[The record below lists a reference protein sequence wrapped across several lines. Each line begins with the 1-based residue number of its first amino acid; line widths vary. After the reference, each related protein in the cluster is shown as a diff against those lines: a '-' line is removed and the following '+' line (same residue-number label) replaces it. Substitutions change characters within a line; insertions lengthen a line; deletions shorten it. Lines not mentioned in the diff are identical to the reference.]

1 MAKDAKLKSL
11 FITPAIALSGLLFLL
26 SLVMIAFASGHRLAW
41 FGTALAASPLP
52 LLIAQLMVRP
62 AARTT
67 EYLPLHLLLLAVGL
81 WLACRWMYDDFVA
94 SWQVYQSVVA
104 ATAAAFNF
112 SAGSAPGIV
121 ALISAVIVLLYVF
134 WYSRFG
140 RHEDARLSVGGKLPD
155 FEVQTLDGEPVS
167 SADFRG
173 APAVF
178 LFYRG
183 SWCPLCV
190 AQIEELVQRYQDI
203 EKLGITVCLISS
215 QHEGHSQALAKK
227 FGVPFRFLVDKDN
240 RAAEALEIA
249 VRNGTPLGI
258 PGDYPA
264 DTVMPTLVVT
274 SAGGTI
280 VFSDQTNN
288 YRVRPEPDVFLAILR
303 RAGAVRA

>member
-11 FITPAIALSGLLFLL
+11 FIMPAVAVSGLLLLL

-41 FGTALAASPLP
+41 LGTALAAAPLP
-52 LLIAQLMVRP
+52 LLIAQMMLKP

-67 EYLPLHLLLLAVGL
+67 EYLPFHLLLVAAGL

-94 SWQVYQSVVA
+94 SWQVYQNVLG

-112 SAGSAPGIV
+112 SAGSAPGIA
-121 ALISAVIVLLYVF
+121 ALIAATIVLLYVF
-134 WYSRFG
+134 WYSSYG

-155 FEVQTLDGEPVS
+155 FEVQDLDGNTVKAS
-167 SADFRG
+167 DFRG

-183 SWCPLCV
+183 SWCPLCM
-190 AQIEELVQRYQDI
+190 AQIDELVQRYKDI
-203 EKLGITVCLISS
+203 DRLGISVCLISS
-215 QHEGHSQALAKK
+215 QHEAQSKALAEK
-227 FGVPFRFLVDKDN
+227 FDVPFRFLVDKDN
-240 RAAEALEIA
+240 KAAEALEIA
-249 VRNGTPLGI
+249 VKNGKPLGI
-258 PGDYPA
+258 RGDYPA
-264 DTVMPTLVVT
+264 DTAMPTLVVT
-274 SAGGTI
+274 TAGGTI